1 MDSTKI
7 SRRALARIAG
17 SIAAARLP
25 VYSAA
30 GPAAQDIVKQI
41 QERLGGDWTATGLD
55 GLKAG
60 NPETHVRGVATTAM
74 ATMDVLRQASKAGLN
89 LIITHEPTFFGS
101 RDGAPPPPAAPGRRG
116 GGMGGVSADDP
127 VYKAKR
133 EFIEKNGLVIFRLRD
148 HWLASKENDMVAG
161 LADSLGWSARP
172 VSGETKI
179 FEIPGTTLEAAVA
192 VIRKKLN
199 LRGGL
204 RAVGDPKASVRRVML
219 HPGLM
224 SIDTMLKQF
233 DKTDLLV
240 AGEVREW
247 ECTCYAADVNT
258 AGTKRSL
265 VTIGRVASEDPGM
278 RVCASW
284 LKKFVKG
291 VPVQWISSGDPYW
304 RAA

>member
-7 SRRALARIAG
+7 SRRALAKIAG
-17 SIAAARLP
+17 SIAAPRLP

-30 GPAAQDIVKQI
+30 GPAAQEIVKQI

-60 NPETHVRGVATTAM
+60 NLEAEVRGVATTAM
-74 ATMDVLRQASKAGLN
+74 ATMEVLRQASKAGLN

-172 VSGETKI
+172 VSGETMI

-284 LKKFVKG
+284 LKTFVKG